1 MSSRM
6 GCKSKER
13 ALKTTWMK
21 PECCLMLGGGG
32 LVLLLGDFV
41 YVVYSGQILMFSDPR
56 FNRNGVGGFP

>member
-21 PECCLMLGGGG
+21 PECCLMLGGG
-32 LVLLLGDFV
+32 VSFA
-41 YVVYSGQILMFSDPR
+41 FRR
-56 FNRNGVGGFP
+56 FCICGVQWTNTHVFRSPFQ

>member
-21 PECCLMLGGGG
+21 PECCLMLGGG

-41 YVVYSGQILMFSDPR
+41 YVVYSGQIEMGL
-56 FNRNGVGGFP
+56 GVSLS